1 MAKKI
6 AKEYYL
12 MHKDIPVC
20 LMELTEGGTL
30 GNYRKNEAALA
41 HFPIGGQMN
50 DMKFH
55 DWWKDRAIPKTR
67 HGAKTALQR
76 LGYSSTNSA
85 LVDNLALSLSD
96 CYWIKP
102 RGEDIEWKDVNLF
115 TNDFVDTFGEITLNK
130 DNLLDLRKKT
140 KFNCAASQGELQKKA
155 YLTAFSSLLPPDG
168 SSVSIQDQNSSQIGV
183 SSSRRFAFLS
193 SGDNSLYKCSLKNRR
208 LQKATPF
215 SAGSRFYL
223 PL

>member
-85 LVDNLALSLSD
+85 LVDNLALKVCRTVIGL
-96 CYWIKP
+96 
-102 RGEDIEWKDVNLF
+102 NLVVKIS
-115 TNDFVDTFGEITLNK
+115 NGKMLI
-130 DNLLDLRKKT
+130 
-140 KFNCAASQGELQKKA
+140 CLQMI
-155 YLTAFSSLLPPDG
+155 S
-168 SSVSIQDQNSSQIGV
+168 
-183 SSSRRFAFLS
+183 
-193 SGDNSLYKCSLKNRR
+193 
-208 LQKATPF
+208 
-215 SAGSRFYL
+215 
-223 PL
+223 

>member
-55 DWWKDRAIPKTR
+55 D
-67 HGAKTALQR
+67 
-76 LGYSSTNSA
+76 
-85 LVDNLALSLSD
+85 
-96 CYWIKP
+96 
-102 RGEDIEWKDVNLF
+102 
-115 TNDFVDTFGEITLNK
+115 
-130 DNLLDLRKKT
+130 
-140 KFNCAASQGELQKKA
+140 
-155 YLTAFSSLLPPDG
+155 
-168 SSVSIQDQNSSQIGV
+168 
-183 SSSRRFAFLS
+183 
-193 SGDNSLYKCSLKNRR
+193 
-208 LQKATPF
+208 
-215 SAGSRFYL
+215 
-223 PL
+223 